1 MGTLDVKVPPDILN
15 DESPDAGIAPEN
27 GSVRLRCKAT
37 GIPEPTVTWRRED
50 SRNIILRHDGEREKQ
65 CETHIRTDV
74 FHTNKLKLGY
84 FMSTLRLVKKQAVF
98 DKGKQYK

>member
-15 DESPDAGIAPEN
+15 DESPDGGIAPEN

-50 SRNIILRHDGEREKQ
+50 SRNIMLRQDGEREKQ
-65 CETHIRTDV
+65 CETHTHIYALTCLLQS
-74 FHTNKLKLGY
+74 K
-84 FMSTLRLVKKQAVF
+84 LRLLSKYTSAGQEISRC
-98 DKGKQYK
+98 

>member
-50 SRNIILRHDGEREKQ
+50 SRNIVLRHDSDREKQ
-65 CETHIRTDV
+65 CETHTDTQIYMYIYTDMFV
-74 FHTNKLKLGY
+74 T
-84 FMSTLRLVKKQAVF
+84 VKTKAIL
-98 DKGKQYK
+98 